1 MSISEPVAIDFKHR
15 DQSAEVFFNTLIRRN
30 SNLEL
35 IMAVLPKKGSGS
47 GYGKGTYT
55 MILPTVCP
63 RMLGGIIQF
72 LFPVD
77 VYTLFCVSIIKGPQ

>member
-1 MSISEPVAIDFKHR
+1 MSISEPVAIECKHR

-47 GYGKGTYT
+47 GYGKGTYKINIT
-55 MILPTVCP
+55 NCLSQGVWGNNP
-63 RMLGGIIQF
+63 
-72 LFPVD
+72 
-77 VYTLFCVSIIKGPQ
+77 VSISCKCIYIHYFVST